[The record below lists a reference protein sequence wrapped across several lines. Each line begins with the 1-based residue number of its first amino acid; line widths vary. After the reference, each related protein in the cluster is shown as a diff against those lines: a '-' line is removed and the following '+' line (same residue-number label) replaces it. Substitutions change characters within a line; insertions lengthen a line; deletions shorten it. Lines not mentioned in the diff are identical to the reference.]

1 MDATDDKIGNYV
13 HAVVQEARRGN
24 KNYLMFLLL
33 FFLVA
38 FKKIA
43 ADDRKPALSKVT
55 GE

>member
-1 MDATDDKIGNYV
+1 MDVTDDKIGDHV
-13 HAVVQEARRGN
+13 HAIVKEARRAN
-24 KNYLMFLLL
+24 KNYLMFFLL

>member
-1 MDATDDKIGNYV
+1 MDVTNDKIGDHV
-13 HAVVQEARRGN
+13 HAVVKEARCAN
-24 KNYLMFLLL
+24 KNYLIFLLL

-43 ADDRKPALSKVT
+43 ADDRKPALLKVT